1 MNQHPRI
8 IAHRG
13 YTERYPENTLTALKA
28 AIDAGADAVELDVQ
42 LCRDG
47 TPVVFHD
54 ATLDRVSGES
64 GVVLEL
70 GFDELQ
76 AFSVHEPE
84 RLGEAFK
91 GTRIPSL
98 TAAVQLLAQ
107 SGTDTLVFVEIK
119 RETVPYHTIPQ
130 AVETILNTCKPL
142 GERAVI
148 ISFDADV
155 VQEAR
160 SLGDIRVGWVLSDWT
175 TDSQD
180 RLETLQP
187 DFAFVG
193 VDVVPPIPAPLW
205 EGPWEWVVYE
215 INDWPQAVNL
225 ARHGF
230 KWIETQAVET
240 LVRGKQGR

>member
-13 YTERYPENTLTALKA
+13 YTERYPENTLAALKA

-54 ATLDRVSGES
+54 ATLDRVSGEP

-98 TAAVQLLAQ
+98 ASAVQLLAE
-107 SGTDTLVFVEIK
+107 SDTGALVFVEIK
-119 RETVPYHTIPQ
+119 RDTVPYHTIPQ
-130 AVETILNTCKPL
+130 AVETILDICEPL

-160 SLGDIRVGWVLSDWT
+160 SLGEIRVGWVLSDWT
-175 TDSQD
+175 MASQD

-187 DFAFVG
+187 DFAFVDI
-193 VDVVPPIPAPLW
+193 DVVPPIPAPLW

-215 INDWPQAVNL
+215 INDWSQAANL

-230 KWIETQAVET
+230 KWIETQAVEA
-240 LVRGKQGR
+240 LVRGKQER